1 MPPRYPRLPVV
12 LGSTHPELR
21 AQVRAWLD
29 THLPSGVDTSVFD
42 PYDYHREGYDRREWE
57 RALARQGWTAPTWPR
72 ELGGGGYTRSEALA
86 IGEELAAAGAP
97 PPLDA
102 IGLTIVGP
110 ALLEVAGEE
119 QQRRWIPPITR
130 GDAVWCQLFSEPDS
144 GSDLASMRTTATADP
159 GLGGYV
165 VYGQKIWTSNA
176 DFADHGLLVTRV
188 EGETD
193 GSGRPAYVALAVD
206 MHRPEVT
213 VRPVAQPHGRS
224 TFSEVFL
231 DGVPVGSD
239 DRIGSPGDGWR
250 VAIATLLYERGAL
263 GGFGFGLTAP
273 LLAAAATLPGAREAG
288 RERHLRAFCDA
299 VVHQLWVRRASLAG
313 GGDGPPG
320 GTDWF
325 PLKVAFAR
333 HNQRLADVIWRSHG
347 VASGGSLRDP
357 AVSAMVR
364 SRANT
369 IEGGTTEVLLN
380 NIGERILGL
389 PR

>member
-1 MPPRYPRLPVV
+1 MSPRLPLV
-12 LGSTHPELR
+12 LGNTHPELR
-21 AQVRAWLD
+21 AQVRTWLGS
-29 THLPSGVDTSVFD
+29 HLPVDVDTSVFD

-86 IGEELAAAGAP
+86 IGEELADAGAP

-110 ALLEVAGEE
+110 ALLDVADEA
-119 QQRRWIPPITR
+119 QRRRWLPPVTR
-130 GDAVWCQLFSEPDS
+130 GDAVWCQLFSEPDF
-144 GSDLASMRTTATADP
+144 GSDLGAMRTTAVRDP
-159 GLGGYV
+159 DLDGYV
-165 VYGQKIWTSNA
+165 VHGQKIWTSNA
-176 DFADHGLLVTRV
+176 DHADHGLLVTRV
-188 EGETD
+188 DGETD
-193 GSGRPAYVALAVD
+193 ASGRPVYVALAVD
-206 MHRPEVT
+206 MHRPEVS
-213 VRPVAQPHGRS
+213 VRPIMQPHGRA

-231 DGVPVGSD
+231 DGVPVGPA
-239 DRIGSPGDGWR
+239 DRIGAPTDGWR

-273 LLAAAATLPGAREAG
+273 LLAAAAATPGPGEPG
-288 RERHLRAFCDA
+288 RGAHLRALCDA
-299 VVHQLWVRRASLAG
+299 TVHQLWVRRTSLAG
-313 GGDGPPG
+313 GGGPPG

-333 HNQRLADVIWRSHG
+333 HNQRLCDVIWRTRG
-347 VASGGSLRDP
+347 AAAAGDLRNP

-364 SRANT
+364 SRGNT
-369 IEGGTTEVLLN
+369 IEGGTTEVLLS